1 MIQRIQSI
9 FFLLASCSF
18 GGFFGL
24 PFATS
29 SQNSGMF
36 FEDGVYNV
44 FDNPFLMVLTVIG
57 ILLSIVAI
65 FMYKNRT
72 LQQRLGLLGIIIS
85 IFLPLLAALLVYKEA
100 DNIGTSSLNDGM
112 GIYLPVI
119 IIILLALAI
128 RFVKKDDQLVKSM
141 DRLR

>member
-29 SQNSGMF
+29 AKSSGQF
-36 FEDGVYNV
+36 FNDGVFNI
-44 FDNPFLMVLTVIG
+44 FDNPFLMVLTVAG
-57 ILLSIVAI
+57 ILLSLVAI
-65 FMYKNRT
+65 FMYKNRM
-72 LQQRLGLLGIIIS
+72 LQQRLGLVCIIVS

-100 DNIGTSSLNDGM
+100 DNIGTSNLEDGM
-112 GIYLPVI
+112 GIYLPIVS
-119 IIILLALAI
+119 IILLTLAI
-128 RFVKKDDQLVKSM
+128 RFVKKDDNLVKSM